1 MNLLS
6 DVQYNTRMEQRDAQ
20 IEELR
25 KHLQA
30 LVINLR
36 VKEKKQEVARL
47 QEESQASGFWSDDAR
62 AQSVMRRMAELNL
75 EVTTVEEIEKL
86 LTDAQAAL
94 ELGMGQELSEQMG
107 TIQRKF
113 AELEQKTY
121 LSGPYDRH
129 DAILSIHSGQGGT
142 EAMDWAEML
151 QRMYQRYL
159 DRKRWKWELT
169 DLQSGDEAGIKS
181 VTLMVHAPHAYGYL
195 RGERGTHR
203 LVRQSP
209 FNADH
214 LRQTSFALV
223 EVMPVLDD
231 DANIV
236 IKPDEL
242 RFEATR
248 SSGHGGQN
256 VNKVNTAVR
265 LTHFP
270 TGIVVECQSQRY
282 QEQNR
287 KIAMQLLRAKLWELQ
302 EKKRQEHRRAL
313 KGGQTMASW
322 GTQIRSYVLH
332 PYKLVKDVRTGVES
346 HAPDAVLDGDLDA
359 FVEAELKTN
368 SSIP

>member
-1 MNLLS
+1 
-6 DVQYNTRMEQRDAQ
+6 MERQDER

-25 KHLQA
+25 KKLQ
-30 LVINLR
+30 N
-36 VKEKKQEVARL
+36 L
-47 QEESQASGFWSDDAR
+47 QEKLRRDDKKREVIQLQEQSQQPGFWSDDAR
-62 AQSVMRRMAELNL
+62 AQSVMRQLSEFQEDIRALDD
-75 EVTTVEEIEKL
+75 IEKL
-86 LTDAQAAL
+86 LADAQAAC
-94 ELGMGQELSEQMG
+94 ELGMENELADQLSAIRQKLSCLD
-107 TIQRKF
+107 R
-113 AELEQKTY
+113 KTY
-121 LSGPYDRH
+121 LSGVYDSR

-151 QRMYQRYL
+151 QRMYQRYFE
-159 DRKRWKWELT
+159 RKKWKWELT
-169 DLQSGDEAGIKS
+169 DIQSGDEAGIKT
-181 VTLMVHAPHAYGYL
+181 VTFIIHAPHAYGYL

-223 EVMPVLDD
+223 EVMPVLED
-231 DANIV
+231 NIEIV
-236 IKPDEL
+236 IKPEEV

-265 LTHFP
+265 LTHIP
-270 TGIVVECQSQRY
+270 TGIVVGCQSQRY

-287 KIAMQLLRAKLWELQ
+287 KIATQLLRAKLWELQ
-302 EKKRQEHRRAL
+302 EKKRQEQRHTF

-332 PYKLVKDVRTGVES
+332 PYKLVKDLRTDIES
-346 HAPDAVLDGDLDA
+346 HAPDTVLDGDLDA
-359 FVEAELKTN
+359 FIEAELRMG
-368 SSIP
+368 